1 MFKIFDQKKKIFDIT
16 ETWLEIV
23 FHIKK
28 PVWVFLFVCFCSV
41 FSPPYVEL
49 LNTMEIYILVS
60 TDIFMF

>member
-1 MFKIFDQKKKIFDIT
+1 MVKIYDQKKKIFDIT

-28 PVWVFLFVCFCSV
+28 TCLGIFLFVFVLV
-41 FSPPYVEL
+41 FFPYVEL